1 MKLSSQELSYVL
13 WALENVLPLSEP
25 EEEESL
31 LSLIDRIT
39 AQSPFS
45 PLCCSA
51 QWRRS
56 LLSSL

>member
-1 MKLSSQELSYVL
+1 MKLSSRDLAYVL
-13 WALENVLPLSEP
+13 WALENVLALSEP

-39 AQSPFS
+39 AQAPFS

>member
-1 MKLSSQELSYVL
+1 MRLSPSELAYVL
-13 WALENVLPLSEP
+13 WALETVLPLSEP

-31 LSLIDRIT
+31 LSLINRIT
-39 AQSPFS
+39 AQAPFS